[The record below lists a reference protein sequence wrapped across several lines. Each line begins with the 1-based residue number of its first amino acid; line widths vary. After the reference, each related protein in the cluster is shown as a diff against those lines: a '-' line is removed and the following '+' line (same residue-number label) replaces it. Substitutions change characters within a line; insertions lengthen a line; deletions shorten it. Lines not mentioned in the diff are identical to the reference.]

1 MKILCTD
8 YSLTDYFLTINAGFD
23 FTIENILLVTDV
35 DANDILY
42 NFADP
47 LRGGTLTGNVLT
59 LDYSGGAGTGT
70 KLQIY
75 LDDGKAPATN
85 DAVQALLAVAENLE
99 RLTVLMQRSIM
110 ALSLPDTSGRVRV
123 VADAGAGSFSVNMS
137 AGTVSNLQALV
148 YSTNDIVPSMMKLAA
163 ANLRSNIAIN

>member
-8 YSLTDYFLTINAGFD
+8 YSLTDYYLTINAGFP

-47 LRGGTLTGNVLT
+47 LRGGTLVGNVLT
-59 LDYSGGAGTGT
+59 LEYSGGAGTGT

-75 LDDGKAPATN
+75 LDDGKAPAADDT
-85 DAVQALLAVAENLE
+85 VQALLTVAENLE

-110 ALSLPDTSGRVRV
+110 ALSLPDASGRVRV
-123 VADAGAGSFSVNMS
+123 VADAGAGSLSVVMS
-137 AGTVSNLQALV
+137 SGTVTNLTNVV
-148 YSTNDIVPSMMKLAA
+148 YSANDLIPSTMKLAA
-163 ANLRSNIAIN
+163 ANLRSNITTN